1 MFGSSTSDAVGPRA
15 DQVGRQCDLHRC
27 PATDPSRQWRM
38 SWLDSIPLW
47 LIIAVAAWMAVAPI
61 VPEPHLVEK
70 LRMLAQG
77 TLRRP
82 IDIFDLLFH
91 AAPIV
96 VLVLKLLR
104 IWQMRGGA

>member
-1 MFGSSTSDAVGPRA
+1 MTAVAARA
-15 DQVGRQCDLHRC
+15 AARGDNGG
-27 PATDPSRQWRM
+27 M

-77 TLRRP
+77 TLKQP
-82 IDIFDLLFH
+82 LDIFDLAFH
-91 AAPIV
+91 AAPLL
-96 VLVLKLLR
+96 VLALKLLR
-104 IWQMRGGA
+104 MWQTKGGA